1 MADYTP
7 EQLQKVLKMA
17 KDAGNTAVAEQA
29 RALLVQAYQRE
40 ADPTEGMSGMEKF
53 RAGIGSGLVDIGRKA
68 ANLALPE
75 GMTPD
80 WASDE
85 AIKEQASLD
94 DPLLSTGA
102 GLAGNIVG
110 GIAGTAPVGF
120 GAAGL
125 ATKALPQA
133 LRASTL
139 GARAGRGLAQG
150 AAQGASEGLLMAS
163 PDDRLGGAGLGAAV
177 GGGLGAAL
185 PGVGHVLKRSL
196 DKLGR
201 PAIEQTDEAVELIRR
216 MREAGVPE
224 DKAFIPLSQSAKP
237 GLGKQI
243 YEGFVAN
250 IPGNTVRKQ
259 YDDAVKQFREL
270 VVQKAVPKGT
280 PPDAIIEAAAD
291 DTMADVFTRLGK
303 VWEDAWKPVNEAEVM
318 VPKDFFNDNILK
330 ATKKATGGE
339 WVPPPPGLTT
349 GKSLTEAAEAFQQLA
364 NQAEPGVIGNKTREF
379 FLSQKK
385 RVEELLRNQL
395 PKDLADEW
403 DGNKGAY
410 KLYQDLLAGTKGA
423 MGTGEFTPKALA
435 QATARRAGAP
445 GAGGEMRELGELGQK
460 SLQNFPSRQGVF
472 QTLAAT
478 AAAGGGIGTLTG
490 EFGKDTVIG
499 GILGV
504 VLPIVGARFMSK
516 PSVQRAL
523 TQGWSRARNAGMT
536 MSQYRDVLEKAGLT
550 ANQIAVGLSGVKE

>member
-1 MADYTP
+1 MATP
-7 EQLQKVLKMA
+7 QQIQQALKLA
-17 KDAGNTAVAEQA
+17 KESGNEQA
-29 RALLVQAYQRE
+29 AAELRQMLIASYSSE

-85 AIKEQASLD
+85 AIKEQANLD

-133 LRASTL
+133 LKASTL
-139 GARAGRGLAQG
+139 AARAGRGLAQG

-177 GGGLGAAL
+177 GGGLGAVL
-185 PGVGHVLKRSL
+185 PGAGHVLKRSL

-201 PAIEQTDEAVELIRR
+201 PAIEQTDEAVELMRR

-224 DKAFIPLSQSAKP
+224 DRAFIPLSQSAKP

-243 YEGFVAN
+243 YEGFVSN
-250 IPGNTVRKQ
+250 IPGNKVRQQ
-259 YDDAVKQFREL
+259 YDEAVDQFREM

-280 PPDAIIEAAAD
+280 PPDAIIEAGAGD
-291 DTMADVFTRLGK
+291 SMDQVFRSLKG
-303 VWEDAWKPVNEAEVM
+303 VWDEAFTPVNEAEVM
-318 VPKDFFNDNILK
+318 IPKDFFNDNIIK
-330 ATKKATGGE
+330 AVKKATGGE

-385 RVEELLRNQL
+385 RAEELLESQL
-395 PKDLADEW
+395 PKDLAEEW
-403 DGNKGAY
+403 AGNKAAW
-410 KLYQDLLAGTKGA
+410 KTYQDLLAGTKGA

-445 GAGGEMRELGELGQK
+445 GAGGEMQELGVLGQK
-460 SLQNFPSRQGVF
+460 ALQNFPSRAGVF

-478 AAAGGGIGTLTG
+478 GAAGGAAGYLAG
-490 EFGKDTVIG
+490 ENPVIA
-499 GILGV
+499 GILGIV
-504 VLPIVGARFMSK
+504 APVLGAKFMSK

-523 TQGWSRARNAGMT
+523 TQGWQFAKNRGM
-536 MSQYRDVLEKAGLT
+536 SLSKYKEELERAGLT